1 MALQNELPDASL
13 MKGPAEGRAQA
24 AVLSCAEA
32 RRSNA
37 SPGVSLCAGAEM
49 YSCSLV
55 LWWQEEAASCQR
67 ESKQWKQKSD
77 AAR

>member
-1 MALQNELPDASL
+1 MALRNELPDTSL

-24 AVLSCAEA
+24 AVLSC
-32 RRSNA
+32 SKA

-67 ESKQWKQKSD
+67 ESKQWKQKSE